1 MATVIVNPVSQI
13 SVRVGPGAPAQIQST
28 AQFVGASDQAAEI
41 QRIYDVA
48 NTALDTA
55 NTALTQVVSGQVY
68 ANGAFRQANA
78 AYASQNTTGIY
89 ANSAYASQNTTGIY
103 ANSAYASQNTTGT
116 YANSAFT
123 AANTA
128 TSDALAYAIALG

>member
-1 MATVIVNPVSQI
+1 MATVVVTPLSQI
-13 SVRVGPGAPAQIQST
+13 NVRVGPGSPASVQST
-28 AQFVGASDQAAEI
+28 AQFLGASDQTAQI

-48 NTALDTA
+48 NAASATA
-55 NTALTQVVSGQVY
+55 NTALIQVVSGQVY

-78 AYASQNTTGIY
+78 AYMSQNTTGIY
-89 ANSAYASQNTTGIY
+89 ANSAYSSQNTTGV
-103 ANSAYASQNTTGT
+103 

-128 TSDALAYAIALG
+128 ASDALAYAIALG

>member
-1 MATVIVNPVSQI
+1 MATVVVNPISQI

-28 AQFVGASDQAAEI
+28 AQFLGASDQTALV

-48 NTALDTA
+48 NTALETA
-55 NTALTQVVSGQVY
+55 NTAASQVAAAYYTANSAQLY
-68 ANGAFRQANA
+68 ANGAF
-78 AYASQNTTGIY
+78 IK

-103 ANSAYASQNTTGT
+103 ANT
-116 YANSAFT
+116 AFT

-128 TSDALAYAIALG
+128 ASDALAYAIALG

>member
-1 MATVIVNPVSQI
+1 MATVVVTPLSQI
-13 SVRVGPGAPAQIQST
+13 NVRVGPGSPAAVQST
-28 AQFVGASDQAAEI
+28 AQFVGASDQTAQI

-48 NTALDTA
+48 NSASATA
-55 NTALTQVVSGQVY
+55 NTALSQVVSGQVY

-78 AYASQNTTGIY
+78 AYMSQNTTGIY
-89 ANSAYASQNTTGIY
+89 ANSAYSSQNTTGV
-103 ANSAYASQNTTGT
+103 

-128 TSDALAYAIALG
+128 ASDALAYAIALG

>member
-1 MATVIVNPVSQI
+1 MATVVVNPVSQI

-28 AQFVGASDQAAEI
+28 AQFFGASDQSALI
-41 QRIYDVA
+41 QRIYDEA

-55 NTALTQVVSGQVY
+55 NLAFSQVGASFLK
-68 ANGAFRQANA
+68 ANS
-78 AYASQNTTGIY
+78 AYESQNTTGVYANSAYFSQNTTGVY
-89 ANSAYASQNTTGIY
+89 ANSAYASQNTTGV
-103 ANSAYASQNTTGT
+103 

-128 TSDALAYAIALG
+128 ASDALAYAIALG